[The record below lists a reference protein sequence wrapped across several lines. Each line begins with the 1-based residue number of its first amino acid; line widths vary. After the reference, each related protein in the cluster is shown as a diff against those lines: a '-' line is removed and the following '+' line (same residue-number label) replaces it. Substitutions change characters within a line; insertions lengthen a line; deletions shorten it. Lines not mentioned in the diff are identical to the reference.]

1 MTNTHLSDTKTKTGA
16 GQISAEGNDQTR
28 SGFETS
34 MGIDNISNEPVAVDL
49 NIQPGPPLQEK
60 SVEKAPEVG

>member
-1 MTNTHLSDTKTKTGA
+1 VANTYVSDTKTKTGA

-34 MGIDNISNEPVAVDL
+34 MGIDNISIEPAAVDL
-49 NIQPGPPLQEK
+49 NIQPGPPL
-60 SVEKAPEVG
+60 